1 MAAEGQIEIPET
13 RKDFE
18 EFKKRIDAMLTEM
31 EQQSLQIEEETE
43 ITLKLNRRFKSN
55 SQFLLTEVND
65 FVKELQALK
74 KMLSDVQQ

>member
-1 MAAEGQIEIPET
+1 MSAEGQIEIPET